1 MEEIGVKELLS
12 ILRKKLWVIV
22 LVTVLFTAAGG
33 IVSFYIL
40 EPEYQAYTTLMIGR
54 PREYQQGINYD
65 DVMLNRKLVSTYAE
79 IAKSRAVTNEFMAN
93 LGMSMTYEELDR
105 KIKVT
110 LVPDTEIIKIS
121 VRDQNGSAAARI
133 ANEIA
138 NVFMKKVVIIMKI
151 DNVQV
156 IDAAEVPQNPDKPKP
171 IVNMV
176 ISAVLG
182 IILSVFSVFLYDYFD
197 DTIKSQEDIEKYYM
211 LPVLGAIPKA

>member
-22 LVTVLFTAAGG
+22 LVTVLLTAAGG

-182 IILSVFSVFLYDYFD
+182 IIISVFSVFLYDYFD